1 MKIERKESKE
11 NGRKRILLVT
21 PMLHQ
26 GGFERICVLT
36 AKLLKDQ
43 YDVYLAVFNTQD
55 IFYDVEGLQLIDLRL
70 GAARG
75 SLGKL
80 ANICRRVRRL
90 RQLKKEL
97 CIDISYSFGTTANIA
112 NVLSKGRD
120 VTWAGIRGYSALS
133 DRGARLIFRRADC
146 VISCTR
152 TMEAEINR
160 VFGTKK
166 SETLYNQIGRA
177 HV

>member
-1 MKIERKESKE
+1 M
-11 NGRKRILLVT
+11 LVT

-36 AKLLKDQ
+36 AKLLKDR

-90 RQLKKEL
+90 RQLKKN
-97 CIDISYSFGTTANIA
+97 CASISATALARRRTLPMCCQRAGT
-112 NVLSKGRD
+112 SPG
-120 VTWAGIRGYSALS
+120 RGYAAT
-133 DRGARLIFRRADC
+133 AR
-146 VISCTR
+146 
-152 TMEAEINR
+152 
-160 VFGTKK
+160 
-166 SETLYNQIGRA
+166 
-177 HV
+177 